1 MKFNRAT
8 IYALQALLRLASEDS
23 TTLITSHR
31 LATTDGIPPLF
42 LLKILGRLEQAGLV
56 RSLKGPN
63 GGYRLARTAERIT
76 LLDVVD
82 VTDGP
87 LRGEAPPIPGA
98 EGKFFDARLQTV
110 CEQVAA
116 LTRAAL
122 AKVRLADLVTTT
134 VEDKPAT
141 GARKKRP

>member
-1 MKFNRAT
+1 MKLNRAT
-8 IYALQALLRLASEDS
+8 IYALQALVHLADGPPA
-23 TTLITSHR
+23 TLMTSHR
-31 LATTDGIPPLF
+31 LATMDSIPPQF
-42 LLKILGRLEQAGLV
+42 LLKILTLLGQAGMV
-56 RSLKGPN
+56 RSVKGPN
-63 GGYRLARTAERIT
+63 GGCRLARTADRIT
-76 LLDVVD
+76 LLDVVE
-82 VTDGP
+82 VVEGP

-98 EGKFFDARLQTV
+98 EGKVLDARLQTV

-122 AKVRLADLVTTT
+122 AKVRLADLVTAA